1 MEGPPVFRAPSLK
14 PGRSSALGGTIV
26 PAVKPARRPRFP
38 VPFRLVAIVLVAILI
53 PSVLITALG
62 LFAVKRA
69 EPMVREQLAYPIEQ
83 MLDRLCDRLSREW
96 EFRLEAMR
104 RRMEAGVPDDGFYR
118 ELAAGDPRI
127 LDVIV
132 HSSEAFRRPLGGWR
146 PAADEGS
153 GLDPSLARAWELEFK
168 KRDASA
174 ALTAYRALVA
184 DGPPEPAAEALFGAA
199 RCYFKLGQGRPA
211 VAALRRLVDR
221 FGATVDPSG
230 MPRSWPALLRII
242 EISREINDLAGEQGA
257 VRELLADIRSHRGQL
272 DADRESFFA
281 LRLKRYPEAQ
291 ALLGAGKSPE
301 PPEAPG
307 GAAAAA
313 AGEAAHDSSGHP
325 APAPDPLL
333 DQLERHAEERFA
345 DDVPGYLRLS
355 LPGGTTAVLASFPL
369 GAGGGTAFL
378 RLDPEAYLRDV
389 WLFTP
394 ELNLSEQA
402 LRFVDARDQPA
413 GPEKAGHQPDSEAR
427 PLAARTLPRPLNH
440 LSVQY
445 YPAPGEV
452 TEKLRRLETSRV
464 TLFTWSIIVLVLMI
478 VLGISLTLRSVF
490 REMRVTRL
498 KTDFVGFVTHELK
511 TPLTAIRMFTETLLL
526 DRVPDEAE
534 RRRCVELID
543 QEAGRLSRL
552 IEQVLEFSKI
562 ERHQKVFHF
571 VSGDMGQVVDEAV
584 RIFLDHNRET
594 GCEIEVNKAQENISR
609 IKMDRASMI
618 ELLLNLFSNALKY
631 SRNSKKIVVN
641 VRESMNDITVEV
653 IDEGIGIPKWEQRKI
668 FGKFYRAND
677 YLTREV
683 EGTGLGLTFA
693 RYIAK
698 VHSGDIRV
706 ASTVNQGSTFTLE
719 VRKNQILAE

>member
-1 MEGPPVFRAPSLK
+1 VK
-14 PGRSSALGGTIV
+14 SA
-26 PAVKPARRPRFP
+26 RPRFP

-83 MLDRLCDRLSREW
+83 TLDRLCDRLSREW
-96 EFRLEAMR
+96 EFRLQALGR
-104 RRMEAGVPDDGFYR
+104 RVDAGAPDDGFFR
-118 ELAAGDPRI
+118 ELVAGDPRI
-127 LDVIV
+127 VDVIV
-132 HSSEAFRRPLGGWR
+132 RSGEAFRRPLGGWR
-146 PAADEGS
+146 PPAGEGS
-153 GLDPSLARAWELEFK
+153 GLDPALARAWEVEFK
-168 KRDASA
+168 KGDASE
-174 ALTAYRALVA
+174 ALIAYRALVA

-199 RCYFKLGQGRPA
+199 RCYFKLGQWRQA

-221 FGATVDPSG
+221 FGATADPSG

-242 EISREINDLAGEQGA
+242 EISRDNGDLAGEQLA
-257 VRELLADIRSHRGQL
+257 LRELLADIRSHGGRM
-272 DADRESFFA
+272 DADRESFFS
-281 LRLKRYPEAQ
+281 LRLKRYPDAQ
-291 ALLGAGKSPE
+291 AVLEALRSPQ

-307 GAAAAA
+307 APVAASAAEPVNGAAP
-313 AGEAAHDSSGHP
+313 DSSGRP
-325 APAPDPLL
+325 APAPDALL
-333 DQLERHAEERFA
+333 EQLKRHAEEQFA
-345 DDVPGYLRLS
+345 DSSPGYLRLS
-355 LPGGTTAVLASFPL
+355 LPGGTTAVLAAFPF
-369 GAGGGTAFL
+369 GAGGGTAYL

-394 ELNLSEQA
+394 ELNLSERA
-402 LRFVDARDQPA
+402 LRFVDAREQPV
-413 GPEKAGHQPDSEAR
+413 GPEKGGSPPASDVR
-427 PLAARTLPRPLNH
+427 PLAARVLPRPLTH

-452 TEKLRRLETSRV
+452 TEELRRLETSRV

-490 REMRVTRL
+490 REMKVTRL

-511 TPLTAIRMFTETLLL
+511 TPLTAIRMFAETLLL

-543 QEAGRLSRL
+543 QEAARLSRL
-552 IEQVLEFSKI
+552 IEQVLEFSRI

-584 RIFLDHNRET
+584 RIFLDHNRES
-594 GCEIEVNKAQENISR
+594 GCEIEVNKAQQNISR
-609 IKMDRASMI
+609 IKMDRASMV

-631 SRNSKKIVVN
+631 SRSSKKIVVN

-653 IDEGIGIPKWEQRKI
+653 VDEGIGIPKWEQRKI